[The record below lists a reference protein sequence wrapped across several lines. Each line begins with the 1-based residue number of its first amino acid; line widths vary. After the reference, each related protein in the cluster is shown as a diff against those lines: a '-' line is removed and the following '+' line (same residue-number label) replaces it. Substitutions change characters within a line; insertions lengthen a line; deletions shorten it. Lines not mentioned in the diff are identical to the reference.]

1 MLVVSHRH
9 AVLERADQVIELNE
23 GRRVADVAR
32 PGASVRWIDDHCHL
46 HRDLAI
52 ADEQVAAA
60 AEAGVE
66 RLITVGCDP
75 EQSADYIDI
84 ARRHPGTVFAT
95 VGVHPHDA
103 KDGLGGIEA
112 LLGEPEV
119 VAVGECGLDFHYD
132 HSPRDVQAEVFAAQ
146 IALAHQH
153 DLTLVIH
160 TREAWPETFDIL
172 AAEGV
177 PARTVFHCFSGG
189 PDEAR
194 RCLDLG
200 AMLSFSGIVSF
211 PSATDLHDAA
221 RLCPLDRLLVETDS
235 PYLAPVPHRGK
246 KNQPAWVVEVGSCAG
261 RAQGRRTGRC
271 RPSRHGARRMPPTG
285 CPRDSPANRRS

>member
-1 MLVVSHRH
+1 M
-9 AVLERADQVIELNE
+9 
-23 GRRVADVAR
+23 
-32 PGASVRWIDDHCHL
+32 RWIDDHCHL
-46 HRDLAI
+46 HRDLAQ

-60 AEAGVE
+60 RAAGVE
-66 RLITVGCDP
+66 RMITVGCDVG
-75 EQSADYIDI
+75 QSADYIEI
-84 ARRHPGTVFAT
+84 ARRHPGTVWAT

-103 KDGLGGIEA
+103 KDGLDGLEA

-132 HSPRDVQAEVFAAQ
+132 HSPRAQQAEVFAAQ
-146 IALAHQH
+146 IALAHAH
-153 DLTLVIH
+153 DKALVIH

-177 PARTVFHCFSGG
+177 PPRTVFHCFSGG
-189 PDEAR
+189 PEEAR

-200 AMLSFSGIVSF
+200 AVLSFSGIVSF

-221 RLCPLDRLLVETDS
+221 RACPLDRLLVETDS

-246 KNQPAWVVEVGSCAG
+246 KNQPAWVVDVAAALAAVKGVPLEDVARSTWGTA
-261 RAQGRRTGRC
+261 RATYRL
-271 RPSRHGARRMPPTG
+271 PP
-285 CPRDSPANRRS
+285 D